1 MKKILNVDPNGMISV
16 HIECSA
22 CRGTGLYIGFAE
34 GDGTAVVCTRCN
46 GTGEK
51 ILDYKPFIKRNP
63 PPHRVKR
70 VFQTNFGYRTTPDDP
85 SGMPVEDW
93 DAGKPF
99 PKGSEDRERSC
110 PAWFYQSAD
119 CSKKPDWDWCAAAN
133 VFSQCRHFPTK
144 QKCWERWDKEYSK

>member
-1 MKKILNVDPNGMISV
+1 MKTNSDGTISV
-16 HIECSA
+16 YMECGE

-34 GDGTAVVCTRCN
+34 GDGTAVVCTRCK
-46 GTGEK
+46 GTGK
-51 ILDYKPFIKRNP
+51 KMLDYRPFVKRNP

-70 VFQTNFGYRTTPDDP
+70 VFQTNIGYGTTPNDP

-99 PKGSEDRERSC
+99 PKGSEDRQRSC

-119 CSKKPDWDWCAAAN
+119 YSKKPNWQECAGCG
-133 VFSQCRHFPTK
+133 VFLQCRHFPK
-144 QKCWERWDKEYSK
+144 KDECWKRWDKEYSK